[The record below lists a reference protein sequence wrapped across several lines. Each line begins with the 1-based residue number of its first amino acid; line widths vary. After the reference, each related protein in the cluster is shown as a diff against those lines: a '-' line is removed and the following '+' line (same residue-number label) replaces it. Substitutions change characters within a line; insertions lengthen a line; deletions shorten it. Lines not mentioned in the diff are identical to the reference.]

1 MNMKLKWGTA
11 TRLTRRGAVILG
23 AVGLVASAG
32 LLTAGSALAGVGAQP
47 GDLQLLQAGAVVTT
61 GPLSGGSPTTWQTT
75 TACPSGQQGSAEI
88 SEWSVPAGSSPISLI
103 SPSLATGLANSAGFG
118 PGTFDGTVGALL
130 SSAGITAST
139 PGTLEWVVGCYSGAS
154 ASGTVVYQQSTFI
167 SVASGATSWTV
178 SSSGPVVATTSTTL
192 TASPDPVAVGATVT
206 LTAAE
211 VASDSTHPAGS
222 VQFEAGG
229 TDIGTPVAVN
239 ASGVATTTTTFSAAG
254 SEALSAVFTPTN
266 TTGYSGSTGT
276 FSLAVGSQLAGGTN
290 PVSISVTV
298 PSTGTL
304 SVTVATGSVTL
315 SPASP
320 ATTPDETAT
329 GTLNTVTISDSRN
342 TFPGWSVSGQ
352 ESVFTGSGSATIP
365 ANSLGWTPAFT
376 VPAVG
381 GATIGAP
388 VAPVGANTGSS
399 GPGLGTAATLAQAT
413 PGNGFGTNTVNAA
426 LLLDIPSSTPPG
438 AYAGQL
444 TVTYVTAGP

>member
-1 MNMKLKWGTA
+1 MNLKLKWGTA
-11 TRLTRRGAVILG
+11 KRLSRRSAVILG
-23 AVGLVASAG
+23 AVGLAASAG
-32 LLTAGSALAGVGAQP
+32 MLATAGSALAAVGTVP
-47 GDLQLLQAGAVVTT
+47 GGLQLLQTGVVLGSSG
-61 GPLSGGSPTTWQTT
+61 GPLTTTTTWNST
-75 TACPSGQQGSAEI
+75 TACPSGFQTSADLT
-88 SEWSVPAGSSPISLI
+88 EWTVGGTPTEVSVIAPVTGVGLSSPNFTGSL
-103 SPSLATGLANSAGFG
+103 L
-118 PGTFDGTVGALL
+118 GTPGALL
-130 SSAGITAST
+130 NTGGINASN
-139 PGTLEWVVGCYSGAS
+139 PGTLEWVIGCYSGAS
-154 ASGTVVYQQSTFI
+154 ATGSVSYIGDTFI
-167 SVASGATSWTV
+167 SVASGATNFTLSNT
-178 SSSGPVVATTSTTL
+178 GPVVATTTTQL
-192 TASPDPVAVGATVT
+192 VATPNPVAVGATAT
-206 LTAAE
+206 LTATE

-276 FSLAVGSQLAGGTN
+276 FSLAVGSQLASGTN

-320 ATTPDETAT
+320 STTPDETAT
-329 GTLNTVTISDSRN
+329 GTFNNVTISDSRN

-352 ESVFTGSGSATIP
+352 ESVFQGPGTDTIP
-365 ANSLGWTPAFT
+365 ANSLGWTPAF
-376 VPAVG
+376 VGSAVG
-381 GATIGAP
+381 GATIGAAVP
-388 VAPVGANTGSS
+388 PVGANSGST

-413 PGNGFGTNTVNAA
+413 PGNGFGTNVVNAA